1 MNLIFYFDQ
10 PILPHAGGTERAA
23 YLLAQAL
30 SRHGHR
36 VSFLS
41 LQQADAPPGELP
53 YFTLPRQD
61 TLFCREN
68 REYVEN
74 LCSAQKTD
82 DLINC
87 GANQDDSF
95 FFSHEHLDIQA
106 SIISWI
112 SFDVRTGLDYFPS
125 LLRKDFSTWGNT
137 IKTLLRHA
145 LLPYK
150 KHAAVSNK
158 RRKYRDMFRG
168 SDKVVFLSR
177 HYTEDALQLAGAPE
191 RARLYAIPNLLTYD
205 PVQPDLSGK
214 ENAVLYVG
222 RLADSPKKVDRLLNV
237 WKKVQPLHPDWHL
250 YLVGDGPE
258 RGNLER
264 MAERLKLENVH
275 FEGVQ
280 EPAPYYR
287 KARILCLTST
297 HEGMPMVINE
307 ALSYGCVPVVFN
319 SFHAAEDMLPNR
331 ETGRLIPP
339 FNLRLF
345 AREMDELM
353 SGPYVP
359 PCTKVLTNYQSEK
372 VISLWMEC
380 LQDQP

>member
-82 DLINC
+82 GLINC

-145 LLPYK
+145 LLP
-150 KHAAVSNK
+150 
-158 RRKYRDMFRG
+158 
-168 SDKVVFLSR
+168 L
-177 HYTEDALQLAGAPE
+177 
-191 RARLYAIPNLLTYD
+191 
-205 PVQPDLSGK
+205 
-214 ENAVLYVG
+214 
-222 RLADSPKKVDRLLNV
+222 
-237 WKKVQPLHPDWHL
+237 
-250 YLVGDGPE
+250 
-258 RGNLER
+258 
-264 MAERLKLENVH
+264 
-275 FEGVQ
+275 
-280 EPAPYYR
+280 
-287 KARILCLTST
+287 
-297 HEGMPMVINE
+297 
-307 ALSYGCVPVVFN
+307 
-319 SFHAAEDMLPNR
+319 
-331 ETGRLIPP
+331 
-339 FNLRLF
+339 
-345 AREMDELM
+345 
-353 SGPYVP
+353 
-359 PCTKVLTNYQSEK
+359 
-372 VISLWMEC
+372 
-380 LQDQP
+380 

>member
-1 MNLIFYFDQ
+1 MNLLFYFDH

-41 LQQADAPPGELP
+41 LRGADSLPAEPP
-53 YFTLPRQD
+53 YFLLPRTG
-61 TLFCREN
+61 TLSCAEN
-68 REYVEN
+68 REYVET
-74 LCSAQKTD
+74 LCAGQQTD
-82 DLINC
+82 CIINC

-95 FFSHEHLDIQA
+95 FFSHERLSVQA
-106 SIISWI
+106 SIVSWI
-112 SFDVRTGLDYFPS
+112 SFDVHTGLDYFS
-125 LLRKDFSTWGNT
+125 ALLRKDFSTWGQHREN
-137 IKTLLRHA
+137 
-145 LLPYK
+145 
-150 KHAAVSNK
+150 AVAPGAPAVQKACGRQQQEEEIQGHVPRLGQGGVPFPSLHG
-158 RRKYRDMFRG
+158 RR
-168 SDKVVFLSR
+168 
-177 HYTEDALQLAGAPE
+177 LQLAGAPE

-205 PVQPDLSGK
+205 PVQPGISGK
-214 ENAVLYVG
+214 EKAVLYVG
-222 RLADSPKKVDRLLNV
+222 RLVDSPKKADRLLKV
-237 WKKVQPLHPDWHL
+237 WKRVQPLHPDWRL

-264 MAERLKLENVH
+264 LAARLNLENVH

-280 EPAPYYR
+280 DPAPYYR

-307 ALSYGCVPVVFN
+307 ALSYGCTPIAFN
-319 SFHAAEDMLPNR
+319 SFHAAEDMLPDR

-339 FNLRLF
+339 FSLRLF
-345 AREMDELM
+345 ARELDELM

-359 PCTKVLTNYQSEK
+359 PSTRVLTNYQPEK
-372 VISLWMEC
+372 VIPLWMEC
-380 LQDQP
+380 LQE

>member
-82 DLINC
+82 GIINC

-95 FFSHEHLDIQA
+95 FFSHEHLDIRA

-112 SFDVRTGLDYFPS
+112 SFDVRTGLDYFS
-125 LLRKDFSTWGNT
+125 CLLRKDFSTWGNT

-150 KHAAVSNK
+150 NMRPSATKGGNTGTCSAGQTRWSFFPGIT
-158 RRKYRDMFRG
+158 RKTPSSWR
-168 SDKVVFLSR
+168 
-177 HYTEDALQLAGAPE
+177 AP
-191 RARLYAIPNLLTYD
+191 R
-205 PVQPDLSGK
+205 K
-214 ENAVLYVG
+214 
-222 RLADSPKKVDRLLNV
+222 
-237 WKKVQPLHPDWHL
+237 
-250 YLVGDGPE
+250 GP
-258 RGNLER
+258 
-264 MAERLKLENVH
+264 
-275 FEGVQ
+275 
-280 EPAPYYR
+280 
-287 KARILCLTST
+287 
-297 HEGMPMVINE
+297 
-307 ALSYGCVPVVFN
+307 GC
-319 SFHAAEDMLPNR
+319 
-331 ETGRLIPP
+331 TP
-339 FNLRLF
+339 F
-345 AREMDELM
+345 
-353 SGPYVP
+353 PT
-359 PCTKVLTNYQSEK
+359 C
-372 VISLWMEC
+372 
-380 LQDQP
+380 

>member
-82 DLINC
+82 GLINC

-177 HYTEDALQLAGAPE
+177 HYTEDALQ
-191 RARLYAIPNLLTYD
+191 
-205 PVQPDLSGK
+205 
-214 ENAVLYVG
+214 
-222 RLADSPKKVDRLLNV
+222 
-237 WKKVQPLHPDWHL
+237 
-250 YLVGDGPE
+250 
-258 RGNLER
+258 
-264 MAERLKLENVH
+264 

-319 SFHAAEDMLPNR
+319 SFHAAEDMLPDR

-339 FNLRLF
+339 FSLRLF

-359 PCTKVLTNYQSEK
+359 PSTRVLTNYQPEK
-372 VISLWMEC
+372 VIPLWMEC

>member
-1 MNLIFYFDQ
+1 MNLLFYFDH

-41 LQQADAPPGELP
+41 LRGADSLPAEPP
-53 YFTLPRQD
+53 YFLLPRTG
-61 TLFCREN
+61 TLSCAEN
-68 REYVEN
+68 REYVET
-74 LCSAQKTD
+74 LCAGQQTD
-82 DLINC
+82 CIINC

-95 FFSHEHLDIQA
+95 FFSHERLSVQA
-106 SIISWI
+106 SIVSWI
-112 SFDVRTGLDYFPS
+112 SFDVHTGLDYFSP
-125 LLRKDFSTWGNT
+125 R
-137 IKTLLRHA
+137 
-145 LLPYK
+145 
-150 KHAAVSNK
+150 
-158 RRKYRDMFRG
+158 
-168 SDKVVFLSR
+168 
-177 HYTEDALQLAGAPE
+177 YTEDALQLAGEPE

-205 PVQPDLSGK
+205 PVQPGLSGK

-222 RLADSPKKVDRLLNV
+222 RLVDSPKKADRLLKV
-237 WKKVQPLHPDWHL
+237 WKRVQPLHPDWRL

-264 MAERLKLENVH
+264 LAARLNLENVH

-280 EPAPYYR
+280 DPAPYYR

-307 ALSYGCVPVVFN
+307 ALSYGCTPIAFN
-319 SFHAAEDMLPNR
+319 SFHAAEDMLPDR

-339 FNLRLF
+339 FSLRLF
-345 AREMDELM
+345 ARELDELM

-359 PCTKVLTNYQSEK
+359 PSTRVLTNYQPEK
-372 VISLWMEC
+372 VIPLWMEC
-380 LQDQP
+380 LQEQP

>member
-30 SRHGHR
+30 LRHGHR

-41 LQQADAPPGELP
+41 LRQADVPPGELP

-82 DLINC
+82 GLINC

-112 SFDVRTGLDYFPS
+112 SFDVRTGLDYFS
-125 LLRKDFSTWGNT
+125 CLLRKDFSTWGNT
-137 IKTLLRHA
+137 MKTLLRHA
-145 LLPYK
+145 LLPCK

-168 SDKVVFLSR
+168 SDKVVFLSP
-177 HYTEDALQLAGAPE
+177 HYTEDALQLAGPPE

-205 PVQPDLSGK
+205 PIQPDLSGK

-222 RLADSPKKVDRLLNV
+222 RMADSPKKVDRLLNV
-237 WKKVQPLHPDWHL
+237 WKKCSRFIRTGICTWW
-250 YLVGDGPE
+250 GT
-258 RGNLER
+258 
-264 MAERLKLENVH
+264 
-275 FEGVQ
+275 
-280 EPAPYYR
+280 
-287 KARILCLTST
+287 AR
-297 HEGMPMVINE
+297 N
-307 ALSYGCVPVVFN
+307 
-319 SFHAAEDMLPNR
+319 AAIWNGWR
-331 ETGRLIPP
+331 R
-339 FNLRLF
+339 
-345 AREMDELM
+345 A
-353 SGPYVP
+353 
-359 PCTKVLTNYQSEK
+359 
-372 VISLWMEC
+372 
-380 LQDQP
+380 